1 MNDISVSTHT
11 FIAYTNLND
20 LDLDCMFDEIEIGN
34 FLTHIVYKKRE
45 KGYKKRKK
53 PRVNTNFFLNC
64 VSFTFNKNDKKVNL
78 KLF

>member
-34 FLTHIVYKKRE
+34 FLTHI
-45 KGYKKRKK
+45 
-53 PRVNTNFFLNC
+53 L
-64 VSFTFNKNDKKVNL
+64 
-78 KLF
+78 